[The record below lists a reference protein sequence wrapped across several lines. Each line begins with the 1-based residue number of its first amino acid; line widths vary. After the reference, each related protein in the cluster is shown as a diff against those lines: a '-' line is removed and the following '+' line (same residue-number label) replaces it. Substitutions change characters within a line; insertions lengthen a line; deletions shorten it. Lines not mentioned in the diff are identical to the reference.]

1 MTPLIIFLIAFI
13 YRLKDISII
22 SQFYGPF
29 YYLGI
34 KIHYMTPLII
44 FFIAFIYRL
53 SSLRDMAIIFQFC
66 GPFNYLGIKIL
77 RFYFIFKLLYWH
89 NKIQLNIMTSV
100 TLIAVN
106 WFEEFSLQ
114 NYKQP

>member
-34 KIHYMTPLII
+34 KIHYTTPLII

-66 GPFNYLGIKIL
+66 GPFNY
-77 RFYFIFKLLYWH
+77 F
-89 NKIQLNIMTSV
+89 TSV